1 MTAALE
7 TPTDE
12 WLIVRNRRVMGGPPA
27 FAAPAPR

>member
-12 WLIVRNRRVMGGPPA
+12 WPIVRNRRVMGGPPA